1 MVQVTFVSSWERAMK
16 FPRRRFL
23 HLTTA
28 TAALGAT
35 RRLAWAQTYP
45 TRPIT
50 MIVPFPAGGAADV
63 IGRVVAETMGKSL
76 GQPVIVENVTGA
88 DGSIGIGRAARARP
102 DGYTICLGAVDTLV
116 VTDPSVLL
124 QYNALTDFAPI
135 SLVTRSPF
143 VLYARR
149 TIPARD
155 LTELIAWLKANP
167 NKVSAGVITLGFR
180 LMTLL
185 LQRETS
191 TRFVLV
197 PYRGG
202 PPAIQDLAAE
212 QIDILFCPPSF
223 LPLARAGSI
232 KAYAVTNDTRIT
244 PVAPDIP
251 TFTEMGFPAVSFSVW
266 KGLFA
271 PKGTPRDIID
281 RLNRE
286 VIETL
291 ADPAV
296 RSRLVETGEEIFP
309 RERQTPEVLG
319 ELVKADAEKWWPIIK
334 EFGIK
339 AE

>member
-1 MVQVTFVSSWERAMK
+1 MK
-16 FPRRRFL
+16 LPRRQFL
-23 HLTTA
+23 HLA
-28 TAALGAT
+28 AGAAALPAVS
-35 RRLAWAQTYP
+35 RIARAQAYP

-63 IGRVVAETMGKSL
+63 IGRVVAEPMGKLL
-76 GQPVIVENVTGA
+76 GKPVIVENITGA
-88 DGSIGIGRAARARP
+88 DGSIGVGRAARARP
-102 DGYTICLGAVDTLV
+102 DGYTICLGALDTLV
-116 VTDPSVLL
+116 VTGAIYSL
-124 QYNALTDFAPI
+124 QYNALTDFVPI
-135 SLVTRSPF
+135 SLLTRAPF

-167 NKVSAGVITLGFR
+167 DKISAGVITLGFR
-180 LMTLL
+180 LMTLF

-202 PPAIQDLAAE
+202 PQAIQDLAAG
-212 QIDILFCPPSF
+212 QIDILFGPPSF

-232 KAYAVTNDTRIT
+232 KAHAVTNDTRIT
-244 PVAPDIP
+244 LVAPDIP
-251 TFTEMGFPAVSFSVW
+251 TFTEMGFPAISFSVW
-266 KGLFA
+266 KGLVA

-281 RLNRE
+281 KLNRA

-296 RSRLVETGEEIFP
+296 RSRLVESGEEIFP

>member
-1 MVQVTFVSSWERAMK
+1 MK
-16 FPRRRFL
+16 LARRKFL
-23 HLTTA
+23 HLAAGAVALPAVSRVA
-28 TAALGAT
+28 T
-35 RRLAWAQTYP
+35 AQTYP
-45 TRPIT
+45 MRPISL
-50 MIVPFPAGGAADV
+50 IVPFPAGGAADV

-88 DGSIGIGRAARARP
+88 DGSIGVARAARARP
-102 DGYTICLGAVDTLV
+102 DGYTICLGALDSMV
-116 VTDPSVLL
+116 VTGAV
-124 QYNALTDFAPI
+124 QYNALTDFVPI
-135 SLVTRSPF
+135 SLLTRAPF

-155 LTELIAWLKANP
+155 LAELIAWLKANP
-167 NKVSAGVITLGFR
+167 DKISAGVITLGFR
-180 LMTLL
+180 LMTLF

-202 PPAIQDLAAE
+202 PQAIQDLAAG
-212 QIDILFCPPSF
+212 QIDILFAPPSF
-223 LPLARAGSI
+223 LPLARAGGI
-232 KAYAVTNDTRIT
+232 KAHAVTNDTRIT
-244 PVAPDIP
+244 LVAPDIP
-251 TFTEMGFPAVSFSVW
+251 TFTEMGFPAISFSVW

-281 RLNRE
+281 KLNRA

-296 RSRLVETGEEIFP
+296 RSRLVESGEEIFP

-334 EFGIK
+334 ELGIT